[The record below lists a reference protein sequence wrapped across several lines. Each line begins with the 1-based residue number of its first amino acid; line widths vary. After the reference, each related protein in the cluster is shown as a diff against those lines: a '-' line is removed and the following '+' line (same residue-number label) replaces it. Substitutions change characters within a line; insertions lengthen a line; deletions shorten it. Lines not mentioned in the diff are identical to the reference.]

1 MDWTPHATVA
11 AIVEKEGRFLFVE
24 EMADGQ
30 RVFNQPAGH
39 IEQGETFIQATCR
52 ETLEET
58 RWQVKPLHLI
68 GIYVYTSPTNGV
80 TYHRYCY
87 ACEALSEHSDLE
99 LDEGIL
105 QAHWFSLDE
114 IKQRQAQWR
123 SPMVLKCLED
133 YLAGKRYPL
142 DLVYEHPDV

>member
-11 AIVEKEGRFLFVE
+11 AIVEKDGRFLFVE
-24 EMADGQ
+24 EMAEGQ

-39 IEQGETFIQATCR
+39 IEQGESFVAATCR

-58 RWQVKPLHLI
+58 RWRVKPLYLV
-68 GIYVYTSPTNGV
+68 GIYVYTAPANQV

-87 ACEALSEHSDLE
+87 ACEALCEEPEAS

-105 QAHWFSLDE
+105 AAHWLTRDE
-114 IKQRQAQWR
+114 LISRQGQWR
-123 SPMVLKCLED
+123 SPLVLKCLDD

-142 DLVYEHPDV
+142 ELIYEA